1 MGEMQHK
8 EQPAMARKIKVME
21 IIGNELQEGKTP
33 HSYID
38 LMGIRDKAVFA
49 LEEFYG
55 ARAVKN
61 TFYAIC
67 KEKGWE
73 TKPAPAPKPEK
84 NGLGA
89 RVDQMD
95 ARMSSGEAAVM
106 EQGKRITEL
115 VERVEALEKRV
126 ALYITTL
133 G

>member
-61 TFYAIC
+61 SF
-67 KEKGWE
+67 
-73 TKPAPAPKPEK
+73 
-84 NGLGA
+84 
-89 RVDQMD
+89 
-95 ARMSSGEAAVM
+95 
-106 EQGKRITEL
+106 
-115 VERVEALEKRV
+115 
-126 ALYITTL
+126 
-133 G
+133 